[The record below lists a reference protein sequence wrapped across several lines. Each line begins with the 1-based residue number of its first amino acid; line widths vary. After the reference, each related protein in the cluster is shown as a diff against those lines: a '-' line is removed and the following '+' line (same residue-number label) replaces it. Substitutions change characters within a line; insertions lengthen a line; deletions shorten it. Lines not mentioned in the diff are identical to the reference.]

1 MKTLL
6 LSILLTSAGLAQAQ
20 TEEVIALRPLAGAD
34 VELTASW
41 VKDREEANIK
51 VLLALDADRLV
62 HNFRINA
69 GIHSNA
75 QPLDGWEHPGCALRG
90 HYTGHYLS
98 AAAFIVARYDDKEL
112 GNRLTYMIDALY
124 ECQQK
129 LGGGYLSAFPVS
141 EFDKMES
148 GRRDIWAPYYTYN
161 KIMQGLIDVYLAT
174 KKEKALQMACGMA
187 DWSLNRM
194 KRMDAEAIEKMLFC
208 VDANPTNE
216 PGAMNEV
223 VWKLY
228 RITGNPNHAKLAKI
242 FDRDWF
248 AIPLAENRNILS
260 GLHSNTHIVLVNGF
274 SQRYAVTKETKYRDA
289 TVNFWNMLMTQH
301 AYANGSSSG
310 PRPNVITSTSI
321 TAEHWG
327 TPGVLS
333 NTLTREIAESCVS
346 HNTQKLALEL
356 FSWTGDATYADHYMN
371 TFYNAVL
378 ASHNA
383 HTGATTYHLPLG
395 SPRNKAFLKDNDFR
409 CCNGS
414 AIEAFAGLN
423 RGIYFTDGAN
433 LWINLYVPSRLNW
446 KEKGMTIEQTGSFPQ
461 DMAVEFKVNTKK
473 TILTDLNFLVPS
485 WSRSVKVWVNGQS
498 EVVNVHSCS
507 YMTLARHWNNSDKV
521 RIEFAPDF
529 HLRPMPD
536 DDNMVAIFYGPSM
549 LAFETNSEVVLN
561 GTHDTILKALTCN
574 TDGTFSL
581 TNGKTIYS
589 LRPLY
594 QIENQSYG
602 VYAYI
607 RNFFQP

>member
-1 MKTLL
+1 MNKNIFFALL
-6 LSILLTSAGLAQAQ
+6 FFSAGLVQAQ
-20 TEEVIALRPLAGAD
+20 TEDVIAFRPFSGAE
-34 VELTASW
+34 VELTDSW

-51 VLLALDADRLV
+51 VLKALDADRLV
-62 HNFRINA
+62 HNFRANA
-69 GIHSNA
+69 GIKSEA

-98 AAAFIVARYDDKEL
+98 SVAFIVARYDDKEL
-112 GNRLTYMIDALY
+112 KDRLAYMIDALH

-129 LGGGYLSAFPVS
+129 LGGGYLSAFPVH
-141 EFDKMES
+141 EFEKAET

-161 KIMQGLIDVYLAT
+161 KIMQGLIDTYVAT
-174 KKEKALQMACGMA
+174 KNEKALQMASDMA
-187 DWSLNRM
+187 DWSLGRM
-194 KRMDAEAIEKMLFC
+194 KNMSAEAIENMLFC

-228 RITGNPNHAKLAKI
+228 RITGKSEHAELARI

-248 AIPLAENRNILS
+248 AVPLAENRNILS

-274 SQRYAVTKETKYRDA
+274 SQRYAATKETKYRDA
-289 TVNFWNMLMTQH
+289 TMNFWNMLMTQH

-310 PRPNVITSTSI
+310 PRPNVVTGTSL

-356 FSWTGDATYADHYMN
+356 FSWTGDAAYADHYMN

-395 SPRNKAFLKDNDFR
+395 SPRHKHFLRDNDFR

-414 AIEAFAGLN
+414 AIEAFSGLN
-423 RGIYFTDGAN
+423 RSIYFTDGNA
-433 LWINLYVPSRLNW
+433 LWVNLYVPSRLNW
-446 KEKGMTIEQTGSFPQ
+446 KEQNMVVEQTGNFPQ
-461 DMAVEFKVNTKK
+461 DMAVEFKVGTKK
-473 TILTDLNFLVPS
+473 SVLTDINFLIPS
-485 WSRSVKVWVNGQS
+485 WARSVKVWVNGQP
-498 EVVNVHSCS
+498 EVVNAAPCS
-507 YMTLARHWNNSDKV
+507 YMTLARHWTDGDKV
-521 RIEFAPDF
+521 RIEFTPDF
-529 HLRPMPD
+529 YLRTMPD
-536 DDNMVAIFYGPSM
+536 DKNMVALFYGPSM
-549 LAFETNSEVVLN
+549 LAFETNSELALK
-561 GTHDTILKALTCN
+561 GTHADILAGLSSN
-574 TDGTFSL
+574 ADGTFML
-581 TNGKTIYS
+581 KNGGKTYI

-602 VYAYI
+602 VYATI
-607 RNFFQP
+607 RNYN